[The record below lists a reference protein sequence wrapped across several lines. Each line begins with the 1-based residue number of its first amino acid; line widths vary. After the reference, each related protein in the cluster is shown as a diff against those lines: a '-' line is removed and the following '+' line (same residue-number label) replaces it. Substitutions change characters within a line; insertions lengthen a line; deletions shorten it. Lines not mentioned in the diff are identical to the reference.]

1 LIPTYVIGLREG
13 LEAALI
19 VSIVAAFL
27 KRQGQ
32 RQALRYVW
40 LGVAIAVVL
49 CAAVGVAL
57 QLLDEQLPQRGQEQ
71 LETVIGVCAVL
82 IVSFMIVWMRRN
94 AAALRGEIERS
105 AAAALAAGSVA
116 GLVAMA
122 FFAVLREGLETAV
135 FLLAAFHAS
144 GNALTAGLGAVLGI
158 LTAVVIGAGLY
169 RGGIRINL
177 ARFFKITA
185 VFLVLIAAG
194 LLASAVHTGH
204 EGGWINSLQGQ
215 ALDLSW
221 LVVPGTVTSSLLTGM
236 LGLQP
241 RPTDGE
247 VAAYLIYAMPM
258 LLFVLWPQ
266 RPVRARAKTKAKAK
280 TQVTLAIC
288 AAVAAAG
295 LLSAC
300 GSSSPA
306 KGSKL
311 LAVTLTDSGC
321 TPQHVSVASGPV
333 TFDVTNGGT
342 STVTEMELKDSSGV
356 IVGESENVVEGLK
369 GKFSLNLAPGKYV
382 VNCPS
387 GDAEDQG
394 TLVATGAATAQPKGA
409 SAALLQTATDA
420 YKRYVESEAAELR
433 AGTARFVAALKRGD
447 LAGAKELFGPVRA
460 HYEAIEPVAESFGNL
475 DPEID
480 ARVND
485 VEKLSEWSG
494 FHRIE
499 QTLWQKNTTN
509 GTAAYGE
516 RLLRDVETLQQKVR
530 ALKLQPAQLAN
541 GAVELMNEVANS
553 KITGE
558 EDRYSHTDL
567 SDFEG
572 NLAGSR
578 KAFELLR
585 AALRETHNAK
595 LVAEIE
601 ARFAAV
607 QAGLDTYK
615 RDTPLGFAP
624 YSELT
629 QADRVKLAKQVGE
642 LDEPLA
648 MIAAKV
654 NGA

>member
-1 LIPTYVIGLREG
+1 MIPTYVIGLREG

-49 CAAVGVAL
+49 CTAAGIAL
-57 QLLDEQLPQRGQEQ
+57 QLLDEQLPQQGQEQ
-71 LETVIGVCAVL
+71 LETIIGVGAVL
-82 IVSFMIVWMRRN
+82 IVSLMIFWMRRN
-94 AAALRGEIERS
+94 AAGLRGEIERS
-105 AAAALAAGSVA
+105 AAAALATGSVA

-135 FLLAAFHAS
+135 FLLAAFQAS
-144 GNALTAGLGAVLGI
+144 GNPLTAGLGAVLGI

-177 ARFFKITA
+177 ARFFKVTA

-241 RPTDGE
+241 HPTYGE
-247 VAAYLIYAMPM
+247 VAAYLVYAAPM

-266 RPVRARAKTKAKAK
+266 RVRVSKKAKAK
-280 TQVTLAIC
+280 AQLMLAIC
-288 AAVAAAG
+288 AAIAAAA
-295 LLSAC
+295 LLAAC
-300 GSSSPA
+300 GSTSSA
-306 KGSKL
+306 GSKV

-321 TPQHVSVASGPV
+321 TPRHIDVASGPV

-342 STVTEMELKDSSGV
+342 SKVTEMELKDGAGV
-356 IVGESENVVEGLK
+356 ILGESENVVEGLK
-369 GKFSLNLAPGKYV
+369 GKFSLNLGPGKYV
-382 VNCPS
+382 VNCPT

-394 TLVATGAATAQPKGA
+394 TLVATGAPTAQPN
-409 SAALLQTATDA
+409 SAAAPLLETATSG
-420 YKRYVESEAAELR
+420 YKRYVEGEAALLR
-433 AGTARFVAALKRGD
+433 AGTARFVAALKRSD
-447 LAGAKELFGPVRA
+447 VAGAKQLFGPVRA

-480 ARVND
+480 ARIND
-485 VEKLSEWSG
+485 VEELGEWRG

-499 QTLWQKNTTN
+499 RTLWQQNTTH
-509 GTAAYGE
+509 GTEAYGE
-516 RLLRDVETLQQKVR
+516 RLLANVATLQQKVR
-530 ALKLQPAQLAN
+530 AMKLQPAQLAN

-567 SDFEG
+567 SDFEA

-585 AALRETHNAK
+585 PALRQTHNAQ
-595 LVAEIE
+595 LVAQIE
-601 ARFAAV
+601 ARFATV
-607 QAGLDTYK
+607 QHSLDSY
-615 RDTPLGFAP
+615 RRGTPLGFAL
-624 YSELT
+624 YDALT
-629 QADRVKLAKQVGE
+629 QADRERFAKQVGE

-648 MIAAKV
+648 TVAAKV

>member
-49 CAAVGVAL
+49 CTAAGIAL
-57 QLLDEQLPQRGQEQ
+57 QLLDEQLPQQGQEQ

-82 IVSFMIVWMRRN
+82 IVSLMIFWMRRN
-94 AAALRGEIERS
+94 AAGLRGEIERS
-105 AAAALAAGSVA
+105 AAAALATGSVA

-135 FLLAAFHAS
+135 FLLAAFQAS
-144 GNALTAGLGAVLGI
+144 SNPLTAGLGAVLGI

-177 ARFFKITA
+177 ARFFKVTA

-241 RPTDGE
+241 HPTYGE
-247 VAAYLIYAMPM
+247 VGAYLIYAVPM
-258 LLFVLWPQ
+258 LLFVLCPP
-266 RPVRARAKTKAKAK
+266 RMRLSRKAKAK
-280 TQVTLAIC
+280 AQLMLAIC
-288 AAVAAAG
+288 AAIAAAA
-295 LLSAC
+295 LLAAC
-300 GSSSPA
+300 GSTSP

-321 TPQHVSVASGPV
+321 TPQHISVTSGPV

-342 STVTEMELKDSSGV
+342 SKVTEMELKDGSGV
-356 IVGESENVVEGLK
+356 ILGESENVVEGLK
-369 GKFSLNLAPGKYV
+369 GKFSLNLGPGKYV
-382 VNCPS
+382 VNCPA

-394 TLVATGAATAQPKGA
+394 TLVATGTATAQPNSAPAPLLGA
-409 SAALLQTATDA
+409 AIAA
-420 YKRYVESEAAELR
+420 YKRYVEGEAAQLR

-447 LAGAKELFGPVRA
+447 VAGAKDLFGPVRA

-480 ARVND
+480 ARIND
-485 VEKLSEWSG
+485 VEKLGEWSG

-499 QTLWQKNTTN
+499 RTLWQQNTTR
-509 GTAAYGE
+509 GTEVYGE
-516 RLLRDVETLQQKVR
+516 RLLANVVTLQQKVR
-530 ALKLQPAQLAN
+530 AMKLQPAQLAN

-567 SDFEG
+567 SDFEA

-585 AALRETHNAK
+585 PALRETHNAQ
-595 LVAEIE
+595 LVAQIE

-607 QAGLDTYK
+607 QHSLDEY
-615 RDTPLGFAP
+615 RRRTPLGFAL
-624 YSELT
+624 YGELT
-629 QADRVKLAKQVGE
+629 QADRERFAKQVGE

-648 MIAAKV
+648 TIAAKV

>member
-32 RQALRYVW
+32 RKALRYVW

-49 CAAVGVAL
+49 CTAVGIAL
-57 QLLDEQLPQRGQEQ
+57 QLLDEQLPQQGQEQ

-82 IVSFMIVWMRRN
+82 IVSFMIFWMRRN
-94 AAALRGEIERS
+94 AAGLRGEIERS
-105 AAAALAAGSVA
+105 AAAALATGSVA

-135 FLLAAFHAS
+135 FLLAAFQAS
-144 GNALTAGLGAVLGI
+144 GNALTAGLGALLGI
-158 LTAVVIGAGLY
+158 LTAVAIGAGLY

-177 ARFFKITA
+177 ARFFKVTA

-247 VAAYLIYAMPM
+247 VAAYLIYAVPM

-266 RPVRARAKTKAKAK
+266 RVRVSKKAKAK
-280 TQVTLAIC
+280 AQVMLAIC
-288 AAVAAAG
+288 AAIAAAA

-300 GSSSPA
+300 GSSAP
-306 KGSKL
+306 KGSKV

-321 TPQHVSVASGPV
+321 TPQHIDVASGPV
-333 TFDVTNGGT
+333 TFEVTNGGT
-342 STVTEMELKDSSGV
+342 SKVSEMELKDGSGV
-356 IVGESENVVEGLK
+356 ILGESENVVEGLK
-369 GKFSLNLAPGKYV
+369 GKFSLNLGPGKYV

-409 SAALLQTATDA
+409 SAPLLQVATSG
-420 YKRYVESEAAELR
+420 YKRYVESEVALLR
-433 AGTARFVAALKRGD
+433 AGTARFLAALQRGD
-447 LAGAKELFGPVRA
+447 VAGAKQLFGPVRT
-460 HYEAIEPVAESFGNL
+460 HYEAIEPVAESFGKL

-499 QTLWQKNTTN
+499 QTLWQKNTTK
-509 GTAAYGE
+509 GTEAYGA
-516 RLLRDVETLQQKVR
+516 RLLSNVETLQQKVR
-530 ALKLQPAQLAN
+530 TLQLQPAQLAN
-541 GAVELMNEVANS
+541 GAVELMNEVTNS

-567 SDFEG
+567 SDFQA
-572 NLAGSR
+572 NMAGSR

-585 AALRETHNAK
+585 PALRQTHNAK
-595 LVAEIE
+595 LIAEIE

-607 QAGLDTYK
+607 QHGLDSYK
-615 RDTPLGFAP
+615 RGTPLGFAL
-624 YSELT
+624 YGALT
-629 QADRVKLAKQVGE
+629 QADREKFAKQVGE

-648 MIAAKV
+648 TIAAKV
-654 NGA
+654 SGA